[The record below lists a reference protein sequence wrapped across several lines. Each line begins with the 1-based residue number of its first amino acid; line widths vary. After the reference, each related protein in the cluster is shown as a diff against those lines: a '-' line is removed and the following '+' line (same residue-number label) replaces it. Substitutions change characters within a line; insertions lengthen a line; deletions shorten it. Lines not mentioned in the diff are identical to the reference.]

1 MEVIDIVDKL
11 VGRIDPI
18 GDTAIDNERFE
29 NLKVYCELIDT
40 MVRNIDDIA
49 YNNMNSEL
57 SSIKRTVDYV
67 SDFMTNRLNIGE

>member
-1 MEVIDIVDKL
+1 MELIDIVDKL

-57 SSIKRTVDYV
+57 SSIKRASDYA
-67 SDFMTNRLNIGE
+67 SDFMTNRLKIEE

>member
-1 MEVIDIVDKL
+1 MELIDIVDKL

-57 SSIKRTVDYV
+57 SSIKK
-67 SDFMTNRLNIGE
+67 SSRLCV